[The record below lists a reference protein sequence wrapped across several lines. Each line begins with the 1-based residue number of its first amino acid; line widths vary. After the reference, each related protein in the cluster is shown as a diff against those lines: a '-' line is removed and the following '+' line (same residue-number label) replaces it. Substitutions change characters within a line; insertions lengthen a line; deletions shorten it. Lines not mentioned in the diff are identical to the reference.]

1 MKNWVSNW
9 TKGSIK
15 KKLKSFKINKKT
27 LKPGTQG
34 SLEKWEKARREEE
47 SVEAKVKG
55 MEPMWALNML
65 KIMAPSTSCNIAA
78 RNKNPFKA
86 LLAGFSKKWK
96 PDDKWSGSA
105 HLETPNSKNKILII

>member
-15 KKLKSFKINKKT
+15 KKFKSFKINKKK

-47 SVEAKVKG
+47 SVEAKVKE

-78 RNKNPFKA
+78 RNKNPSRFKRRVKEIP
-86 LLAGFSKKWK
+86 SK
-96 PDDKWSGSA
+96 PC
-105 HLETPNSKNKILII
+105 